1 MSRALKVVAARPRL
15 IAAAIVAGAVALL
28 LPEMRA
34 PTRFLLAWDCGIVL
48 HLILIAIM
56 MARSDHAG
64 MQRRA
69 DEEDVG
75 AVAVLVLMI
84 VGSLA
89 SLVAIGAELRGLKE
103 ASGSAAMGRLAL
115 VGSTILFS
123 WLFVHTMFALH
134 YAHDYYAGEDDRRG
148 LKFPGKH
155 APDYWDFMYFSFNLG
170 AAAQTSDVAV
180 EAPRLRRFVLAHTI
194 LSFLFNT
201 TVLALAI
208 NVGASL
214 L

>member
-1 MSRALKVVAARPRL
+1 MSRALKLAAARPRL
-15 IAAAIVAGAVALL
+15 LSAAALSVLVAVL

-34 PTRFLLAWDCGIVL
+34 PTRFLLAWDCGIIL
-48 HLILIAIM
+48 HLVLIAWM

-69 DEEDVG
+69 DEEDAG
-75 AVAVLVLMI
+75 AIAVLVLMI

-89 SLVAIGAELRGLKE
+89 SLVAIGAELRGLKDV
-103 ASGSAAMGRLAL
+103 SGTAAVERLSL
-115 VGSTILFS
+115 VGTTILFS

-134 YAHDYYAGEDDRRG
+134 YAHDYYAGEDDRKG